1 MLITACQKVAIYVV
15 TFYLNY
21 RIWSIKKERGA
32 EAAALLTEKRVASV
46 LEFTCLNDKIGIML
60 NQRKKN

>member
-32 EAAALLTEKRVASV
+32 EAAAAAALLTEKRVASV
-46 LEFTCLNDKIGIML
+46 LEFTMFTIFE
-60 NQRKKN
+60 

>member
-1 MLITACQKVAIYVV
+1 MLITACPKVAIYVV

-32 EAAALLTEKRVASV
+32 EAAAAAAAAALHTEKRVASV
-46 LEFTCLNDKIGIML
+46 LEFMYNV
-60 NQRKKN
+60 

>member
-32 EAAALLTEKRVASV
+32 EAAAAALHIEKRVASV
-46 LEFTCLNDKIGIML
+46 LEFTMFE
-60 NQRKKN
+60 

>member
-32 EAAALLTEKRVASV
+32 EAAAAAAAALLTEKRVASV
-46 LEFTCLNDKIGIML
+46 LEFTIFE
-60 NQRKKN
+60 

>member
-32 EAAALLTEKRVASV
+32 EAAAAAAALHTEKRVASV
-46 LEFTCLNDKIGIML
+46 LEFMYNV
-60 NQRKKN
+60 

>member
-32 EAAALLTEKRVASV
+32 EAAAAAALLTEKRVASV
-46 LEFTCLNDKIGIML
+46 LEFTMFE
-60 NQRKKN
+60 